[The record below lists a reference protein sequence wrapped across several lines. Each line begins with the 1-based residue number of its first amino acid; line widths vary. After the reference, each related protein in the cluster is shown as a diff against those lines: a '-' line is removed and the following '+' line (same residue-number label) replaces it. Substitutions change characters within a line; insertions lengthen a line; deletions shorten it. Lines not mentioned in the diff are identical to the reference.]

1 MSFLRRRKPEVEP
14 PPPPTPY
21 IEEITAQEYSLK
33 LAFLAR
39 SSDGLRLP
47 ADPRMKTMLPS
58 VVEPLADGPVEVIE
72 PVSHELA
79 EAAPT
84 IERIP
89 ELQQWIQERSALSP
103 IARHALY
110 VLESTDAVDMTVD
123 SLAIALLNGETD
135 TSGYPDYAAIV
146 GGLASH
152 WDELSGDLIV
162 RAIVGWGGK
171 GQRGDTERTARRLLS
186 SLYQQVRATGHSLG
200 AATATRPTT
209 GPEHGGSVCRHC
221 GFESG
226 TDAFYCPKCG
236 MRKGGQA

>member
-1 MSFLRRRKPEVEP
+1 MSFLRRRKQEVEP

-58 VVEPLADGPVEVIE
+58 VVEPLAQGPVEVIE

-89 ELQQWIQERSALSP
+89 ELKQWIQERSALSP
-103 IARHALY
+103 IAVHALY

-200 AATATRPTT
+200 AAVATRPTT

>member
-1 MSFLRRRKPEVEP
+1 MSFLRRRNKEVEP

-58 VVEPLADGPVEVIE
+58 VVEPLAQGPVEVIE

-89 ELQQWIQERSALSP
+89 ELKQWIQERSALSP
-103 IARHALY
+103 IAVHALY

-200 AATATRPTT
+200 AAVATRPTT

>member
-58 VVEPLADGPVEVIE
+58 VVEPLAEGPVEVIE